1 MGTLRA
7 AVCMLLLN
15 APEGGKT
22 FWVLCGGDHGGVI
35 IAREIHAAREVDRRV
50 LLVGVGTESWAHNLS
65 EESDWPG
72 QAVRH
77 STPVSRGAFH
87 LVLSDDVV
95 DAEGRYREQQV
106 GDEATGGK
114 RVKSTPYKDMTKR

>member
-1 MGTLRA
+1 
-7 AVCMLLLN
+7 MLLRDV
-15 APEGGKT
+15 PECGKT
-22 FWVLCGGDHGGVI
+22 FWVFCGGDHGSVF

-50 LLVGVGTESWAHNLS
+50 LLVVVGTESWAHNLC

-72 QAVRH
+72 QAARH
-77 STPVSRGAFH
+77 STPVGRGAFH

-95 DAEGRYREQQV
+95 DAEGRYREQV

-114 RVKSTPYKDMTKR
+114 RVKGTPNKDMTKR